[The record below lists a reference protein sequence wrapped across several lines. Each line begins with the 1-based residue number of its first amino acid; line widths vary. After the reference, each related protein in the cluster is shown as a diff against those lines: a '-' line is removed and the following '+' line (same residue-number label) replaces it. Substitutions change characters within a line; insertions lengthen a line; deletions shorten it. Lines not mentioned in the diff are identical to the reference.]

1 MIQDESLDDVVRERG
16 GDAQDEALQ
25 VEAGEG
31 EGAEEEGAV
40 AAALDHQAPQRVPD
54 CIRCPLARRILL
66 VDEAV
71 PKGCN

>member
-1 MIQDESLDDVVRERG
+1 MRDESLNDVVRKRRC
-16 GDAQDEALQ
+16 DAQDEVLQ

-31 EGAEEEGAV
+31 EGAQEEGAV

-54 CIRCPLARRILL
+54 CICFTLARRILM

-71 PKGCN
+71 PES